1 MFWYDNKKGDNLMTI
16 AILTTV
22 LIVTIALGMPIAF
35 CLGFAA
41 VVAFFFMDPILMNV
55 IAQKMFTGLDS
66 FPLMAIPFF
75 IFAGELMGRGGITK
89 RLLLFA
95 DMVVGRVCGGLG
107 LANVL
112 ASMIFGGI
120 TGSAIADVSA
130 LGSVEIPMMVE
141 AGYDPDFSAGIT
153 CASACIGPI
162 IPPSIPMV
170 IYATAVGASIG
181 GLFLAGYLPGIL
193 IGFTLMITAY
203 FISIKRKY
211 PVRKRKISFKGY
223 IIGFKDAIS
232 ALIMPLIIMG
242 GILGGIFT
250 PTEAASV
257 AVAYTFIL
265 TVFIYKEVKLSDLP
279 DILKNTA
286 VTTAVVLILV
296 STSNV
301 FAWIIMMEQV
311 AVKLGG
317 LFGSM
322 DKYVFLLFVNLI
334 LLFVGTFMDNC
345 PAILILAP
353 ILTPIALSLGIH
365 PLHFGIIFV
374 VNMVIGLITPPLGQ
388 VLFVAVP
395 IAKISFERVTKGTFP
410 FLIVEIITLLI
421 ITYVPFLTL
430 YLPKLLGY
438 A

>member
-1 MFWYDNKKGDNLMTI
+1 MTI
-16 AILTTV
+16 TILTIV

-35 CLGFAA
+35 CLGFSAIA
-41 VVAFFFMDPILMNV
+41 SFFFMDPILMDV

-66 FPLMAIPFF
+66 FPLLAIPFF
-75 IFAGELMGRGGITK
+75 IFAGELMGKGGITK

-107 LANVL
+107 LADVL

-130 LGSVEIPMMVE
+130 LGSVVIPMMKE
-141 AGYDPDFSAGIT
+141 DGYDADFAAGLT
-153 CASACIGPI
+153 CAAACIGPI

-193 IGFTLMITAY
+193 IGLSLMVTAY
-203 FISIKRKY
+203 IISVKKKY
-211 PVRKRKISFKGY
+211 PIRKIKISFKGY
-223 IIGFKDAIS
+223 ITGFKDALT

-242 GILGGIFT
+242 GIMGGIFT

-257 AVAYTFIL
+257 AVAYSFIL
-265 TVFIYKEVKLSDLP
+265 SVFVYKEVKLSDIP

-301 FAWIIMMEQV
+301 FSWIIMMEQV
-311 AVKLGG
+311 AVKLSA

-322 DKYVFLLFVNLI
+322 DKFAFLLFVNLL

-353 ILTPIALSLGIH
+353 ILTPIALALGIH

-395 IAKISFERVTKGTFP
+395 IADISFERVTRGTFP
-410 FLIVEIITLLI
+410 FLIVEIIILLV

-430 YLPKLLGY
+430 YIPKLFGY

>member
-1 MFWYDNKKGDNLMTI
+1 MFRHDNKKGYNLMTI
-16 AILTTV
+16 AILATV
-22 LIVTIALGMPIAF
+22 SIVTIILGMPIAF

-41 VVAFFFMDPILMNV
+41 LVAFFFMDPILINV

-75 IFAGELMGRGGITK
+75 IFAGELMGKGGITK

-95 DMVVGRVCGGLG
+95 DMIVGRVCGGLG
-107 LANVL
+107 MANVV

-120 TGSAIADVSA
+120 TGSAIADTSA
-130 LGSVEIPMMVE
+130 LGSIEIPMMVKS
-141 AGYDPDFSAGIT
+141 GYDPDFSAGVT

-170 IYATAVGASIG
+170 IYATAVGTSIG

-193 IGFTLMITAY
+193 IGLALMITVY

-211 PVRKRKISFKGY
+211 PVRKRKFSFKGY

-257 AVAYTFIL
+257 AVAYSFIIS
-265 TVFIYKEVKLSDLP
+265 VFYYKEVKLSDLP
-279 DILKNTA
+279 DMLKNTA

-311 AVKLGG
+311 AVKLGV

-322 DKYVFLLFVNLI
+322 DKIVFLLLVNVL

-353 ILTPIALSLGIH
+353 ILTPIAILLGIH

-395 IAKISFERVTKGTFP
+395 IAGISFERITRATFP
-410 FLIVEIITLLI
+410 FLIVEIIILLI

-430 YLPKLLGY
+430 YLPKLFGY